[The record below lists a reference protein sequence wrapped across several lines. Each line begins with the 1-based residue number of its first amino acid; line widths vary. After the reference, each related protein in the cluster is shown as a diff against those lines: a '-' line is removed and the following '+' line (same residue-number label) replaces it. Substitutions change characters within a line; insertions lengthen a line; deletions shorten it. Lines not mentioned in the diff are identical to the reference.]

1 MTRHRAALEGRHIAT
16 IIMTL
21 PPRAVIR
28 WQLET
33 IMPRSLLVVLALLSC
48 GALSGSVDAKAR
60 LTDAQVKQRVIDAS
74 IDSYPGNC
82 PCPYNSARNGS
93 RCGRR
98 SAYHR
103 AGGYAPLCYAT
114 DVSTADVKAWR
125 ASH

>member
-1 MTRHRAALEGRHIAT
+1 MDSQPFVWA
-16 IIMTL
+16 
-21 PPRAVIR
+21 
-28 WQLET
+28 
-33 IMPRSLLVVLALLSC
+33 LALLSC
-48 GALSGSVDAKAR
+48 ATLSGSLDAKAR
-60 LTDAQVKQRVIDAS
+60 LMDAQVKQRVIDES

-98 SAYHR
+98 SAYNR
-103 AGGYAPLCYAT
+103 ADGYAPLCYAS